1 MTRKKVKKEKE
12 IYPSAKILLEAS
24 YQDYIRLL
32 DSYDKINEKVNMILA
47 FIGIILGF
55 FLNYI
60 NLKFLNRICLSL
72 KISELLLYL
81 VHSILLF
88 ICIITLIYCIVK
100 IFALLKGKYLP
111 VFKSEDIR
119 EVDLLKES
127 EENVA
132 LWLID
137 NYTNCSKDIRPIIN
151 YKQKELIK
159 VIKATIILTIVMI
172 IILILQ
178 KGGY

>member
-1 MTRKKVKKEKE
+1 MTRKKVEKEKE

-32 DSYDKINEKVNMILA
+32 DSYDKIKDKVNIILA

-60 NLKFLNRICLSL
+60 DLKFLNRICFSL
-72 KISELLLYL
+72 KISELLVYL
-81 VHSILLF
+81 VHAILLF
-88 ICIITLIYCIVK
+88 ICVFALIYCIVK
-100 IFALLKGKYLP
+100 IFDLLKGKNLL

-119 EVDLLKES
+119 EGDLVKES
-127 EENVA
+127 EEFVT
-132 LWLID
+132 LWLI
-137 NYTNCSKDIRPIIN
+137 NRYTICSNDIRPIIN
-151 YKQKELIK
+151 YKQNELTK
-159 VIKATIILTIVMI
+159 VIKATIILTIIMI